1 MRTHTEELTRSTPPM
16 DLSEPNF
23 QRLID
28 LIYDAV
34 EHPQNWRR
42 FYEHLQRSIGVKSV
56 HMLAID
62 KRNGTLSYSDGA
74 NLPVQGELAYMRH
87 YRTLDPRLPVILQRD
102 CGDWTHC
109 HEILDESVVA
119 SHPFYQEFLI
129 PYDRRYMS
137 ATKLVETP
145 EATIVL
151 ATLSSAT
158 TGPLATEGVA
168 FLDRLLPH
176 LQRACRIGLQNFVYS
191 SQALV
196 GHMLVNKLRQPVILM
211 TSDGHVMHSN
221 EAAHELLRSTRLV
234 AVEEGRLQMAPFHLQ
249 QLLKGCAELEQAH
262 KTAQAAADEESAAS
276 HQPEGSHF
284 RSLRITGGSRRNDD
298 ALYAFYSLLSPG
310 SVMGTFGLRPVV
322 MLLFYHPTSA
332 PTVDSGLLY
341 AVFGL
346 TPAECRIATLLAE
359 GLSLKQIADA
369 QGTQH
374 ETVRKQLRAIYQKT
388 STNRQPE
395 LVRLL
400 LHLPQTS
407 VHD

>member
-1 MRTHTEELTRSTPPM
+1 M
-16 DLSEPNF
+16 DLSEPSF
-23 QRLID
+23 HRLID
-28 LIYDAV
+28 RVYDAV
-34 EHPQNWRR
+34 EHPQHWRR
-42 FYEHLQRSIGVKSV
+42 FYEELQQAVGVKSV
-56 HMLAID
+56 HMLALD
-62 KRNGTLSYSDGA
+62 KRHGSLSYSDGA
-74 NLPVQGELAYMRH
+74 NLPVQGELAYMQH
-87 YRTLDPRLPVILQRD
+87 YRTIDPRMPAILQRAP
-102 CGDWTHC
+102 GEWIHC
-109 HEILDESVVA
+109 HEILDESLVA
-119 SHPFYQEFLI
+119 RHPFYQEFLI

-158 TGPLATEGVA
+158 VGPLAPDALA

-196 GHMLVNKLRQPVILM
+196 GHMLVNKLRQPVMLM

-234 AVEEGRLQMAPFHLQ
+234 AVHEGRLQLPALHLG

-262 KTAQAAADEESAAS
+262 KTAQPQADEGDANPAAA
-276 HQPEGSHF
+276 HQPLGSQF
-284 RSLRITGGSRRNDD
+284 RSLRITGGSRRGDD

-310 SVMGTFGLRPVV
+310 RVMGTFGLRPVV
-322 MLLFYHPTSA
+322 MLLFYHPSSA
-332 PTVDSGLLY
+332 PPVDSGLLY

-346 TPAECRIATLLAE
+346 TPAECRIATMLAE

-369 QGTQH
+369 QGIQH
-374 ETVRKQLRAIYQKT
+374 ETVRKQLRSIYQKT

-400 LHLPQTS
+400 LHLPHNS
-407 VHD
+407 VHE